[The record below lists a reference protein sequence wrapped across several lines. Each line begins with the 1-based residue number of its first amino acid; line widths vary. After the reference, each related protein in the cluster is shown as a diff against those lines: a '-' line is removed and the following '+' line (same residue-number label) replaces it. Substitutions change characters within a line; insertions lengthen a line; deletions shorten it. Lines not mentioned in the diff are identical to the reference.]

1 MNANLKEVEFEKY
14 CPKCSKWDTDDWVDP
29 CSECVCDAF
38 REETE
43 IPVHYDGPSLVVPE
57 PGTKVKLGL

>member
-1 MNANLKEVEFEKY
+1 MNADMKEVEFEKY

-43 IPVHYDGPSLVVPE
+43 VPVHYDGPSLVN
-57 PGTKVKLGL
+57 